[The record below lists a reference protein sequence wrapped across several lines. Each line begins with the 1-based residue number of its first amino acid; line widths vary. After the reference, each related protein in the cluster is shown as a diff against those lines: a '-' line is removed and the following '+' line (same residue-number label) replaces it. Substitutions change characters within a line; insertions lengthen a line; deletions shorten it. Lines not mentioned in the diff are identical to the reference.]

1 VDTGTIVRWLEG
13 IPFFEDFKREEL
25 ESLASDQSHFYKYSE
40 NDRVIQEGER
50 DTALYILLK
59 GSVRVSKQTSDK
71 DLNLAVLK
79 EGSIFGE
86 MTLLRKGKRT
96 SSVTADQTCIIM
108 VLKPYTLQNLEG
120 RLLAKIKDQLLKI
133 VLRRFERLEGKYTDL
148 VNQNTIEE
156 DVNDEWD
163 LKKPQS

>member
-1 VDTGTIVRWLEG
+1 MEVGTIVRWLEG

-25 ESLASDQSHFYKYSE
+25 ESLASDQSHFYKFSQQ
-40 NDRVIQEGER
+40 DKVIQEGER

-59 GSVRVSKQTSDK
+59 GTVRVTKQTSDK
-71 DLNLAVLK
+71 ELTLSVLK
-79 EGSIFGE
+79 EGAIFGE

-96 SSVTADQTCIIM
+96 SSVIAESTCVIM
-108 VLKPYTLQNLEG
+108 VLKPYTLNNLDG

-148 VNQNTIEE
+148 VNQNTVDEE
-156 DVNDEWD
+156 VNDEWD
-163 LKKPQS
+163 LKKS

>member
-1 VDTGTIVRWLEG
+1 MEVDTIVRWLEG

-25 ESLASDQSHFYKYSE
+25 ESLASDQRHFYKYSE
-40 NDRVIQEGER
+40 NDRIIQEGER

-59 GSVRVSKQTSDK
+59 GTVRVSKQTSGDE
-71 DLNLAVLK
+71 LTLAVLN
-79 EGSIFGE
+79 EGAIFGE

-96 SSVTADQTCIIM
+96 SSVTAEKTSVIM
-108 VLKPYTLQNLEG
+108 VLKPYTLQNLDG

-148 VNQNTIEE
+148 VNQNTMNEE
-156 DVNDEWD
+156 MNDEWN
-163 LKKPQS
+163 LKKP